1 MKKFTFLLLAVL
13 LAAVSCSK
21 EEAITPLAETETVAT
36 KTDCVWLSPNNKVI
50 PCEYKDKWQKYE
62 TEKRNNWN
70 FTAYY
75 CTLEGNVPGLRC
87 ESGGWGCTHAFSCMP
102 CSNC

>member
-1 MKKFTFLLLAVL
+1 ML

-62 TEKRNNWN
+62 EEKRSNWN
-70 FTAYY
+70 FTTYY
-75 CTLEGNVPGLRC
+75 CTTEDGLPGIYC
-87 ESGGWGCTHAFSCMP
+87 TAGGWGCSKVLSCTHCL
-102 CSNC
+102 NC